1 MDWILDNIDWL
12 FPIVI
17 VLLFW
22 FQNTFMKNQEGERKP
37 PSGQSEADAEAERIR
52 EEIRRK
58 IVARQQ
64 GHPVQGAEPTEEV
77 LLPRSPRPIQE
88 WPFAPQPTPVP
99 VEGPVEPVEALQPQE
114 DLLKS
119 LKKEQ
124 ERLRRAQ
131 REREKALRRRQE
143 QDRKKPEV
151 MKPREL
157 AGKSVRDQ
165 ILVDLSSAQN
175 LKRAF
180 ILKEIVDR
188 PVGIRQASGSFPD
201 WS

>member
-12 FPIVI
+12 FPIGI

-22 FQNTFMKNQEGERKP
+22 FQRTFMSDEEREGKP
-37 PSGQSEADAEAERIR
+37 PSGESEEAKRVR

-64 GHPVQGAEPTEEV
+64 GESVQEAPPVEEV
-77 LLPRSPRPIQE
+77 FAPVNPYPVQE
-88 WPFAPQPTPVP
+88 WPSSPFSPQPTPVLVDPP
-99 VEGPVEPVEALQPQE
+99 VRQAMIPEPQH
-114 DLLKS
+114 DLLQA
-119 LKKEQ
+119 LRQEQ

-131 REREKALRRRQE
+131 RERAKALRKSKE
-143 QDRKKPEV
+143 QDRKKAEV
-151 MKPREL
+151 MKSEVRPS
-157 AGKSVRDQ
+157 GTVRDQ
-165 ILVDLSSAQN
+165 ILVDLSTGGN

-180 ILKEIVDR
+180 VLKEIVDR
-188 PVGIRQASGSFPD
+188 PVGIRPSTGSD